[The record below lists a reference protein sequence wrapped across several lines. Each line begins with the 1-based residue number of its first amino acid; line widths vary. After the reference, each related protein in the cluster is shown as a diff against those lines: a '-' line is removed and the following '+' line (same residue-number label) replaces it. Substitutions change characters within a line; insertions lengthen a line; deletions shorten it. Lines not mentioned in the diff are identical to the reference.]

1 MAFNIKTTLSAIASH
16 VSRTGYAGDVQ
27 IGEPVNAPEATDK
40 VFAAIFMNSATV
52 VELTLGT
59 TIELHTVT
67 LRIMKRAPI
76 GAGDDSGAVVE
87 ELALVVSQVSSN
99 LIGEFD
105 LGGTIRA
112 IDVGGQYGEGI
123 SATWGYATIAQTV
136 FRVVDI
142 SLPLIVDDS
151 GTQAA

>member
-1 MAFNIKTTLSAIASH
+1 MAFNIKSTLSAIASH
-16 VSRTGYAGDVQ
+16 ISRSGYASDVQ
-27 IGEPVNAPEATDK
+27 IGEPVSPPEINDK
-40 VFAAIFMNSATV
+40 VFAAIFMNAASV

-67 LRIMKRAPI
+67 VRLMKRA
-76 GAGDDSGAVVE
+76 AFAQGDDASAVEE

-112 IDVGGQYGEGI
+112 IDVGGQYGTGV
-123 SATWGYATIAQTV
+123 SAAWGYTNISSV
-136 FRVVDI
+136 IFRVVDI
-142 SLPLIVDDS
+142 TVPLIVDDS
-151 GTQAA
+151 ATQAA